1 MGRYSPTFWNFS
13 LGRKKSTLLILDVL
27 VGRFITI
34 VPKKLSLSSTFR
46 RFWRSL
52 VRPTNCDTNTRSSSK
67 DAWMKECTVHAL
79 QGQVGALGRLIEDDF
94 FSLKVIS
101 EVHPKIKASV

>member
-1 MGRYSPTFWNFS
+1 
-13 LGRKKSTLLILDVL
+13 
-27 VGRFITI
+27 
-34 VPKKLSLSSTFR
+34 
-46 RFWRSL
+46 
-52 VRPTNCDTNTRSSSK
+52 
-67 DAWMKECTVHAL
+67 MKECTVHAL